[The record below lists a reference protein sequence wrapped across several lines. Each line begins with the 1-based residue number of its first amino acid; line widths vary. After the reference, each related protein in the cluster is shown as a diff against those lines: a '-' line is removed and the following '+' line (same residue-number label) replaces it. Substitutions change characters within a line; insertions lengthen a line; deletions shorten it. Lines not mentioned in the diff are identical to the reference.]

1 MPLLNCIREN
11 IKARAER
18 KRQAIN
24 EINNSRFE
32 NEDTSSGN
40 VVKQNTDILE
50 EATSSEERTF
60 GENLTSYN
68 NRLMPQH
75 TSNIDSRVTEE
86 SFVSNSTSASAI
98 TNHETLSNRPL
109 QSTTL
114 RGPALNNDL
123 SEDHDSGDAKYDD
136 SSTESP
142 SPVSKSHVHSN
153 MSSCTSITRSSS
165 PQTNGLR
172 RQWMNNRRRNNHRFI
187 PNSNNN
193 LSLEHHDNFGAPL
206 ERVNARQRIP
216 TLSTETQDQVDSQVV
231 GNFAQPHSGF
241 EGENPDCEDAWA
253 NDNRPPTSYLAPV
266 IDLPQAPILH
276 PQLSPPQN
284 PHRQTHVHRAIVSNR
299 GPNNPDF

>member
-98 TNHETLSNRPL
+98 TNH
-109 QSTTL
+109 
-114 RGPALNNDL
+114 
-123 SEDHDSGDAKYDD
+123 
-136 SSTESP
+136 
-142 SPVSKSHVHSN
+142 
-153 MSSCTSITRSSS
+153 
-165 PQTNGLR
+165 
-172 RQWMNNRRRNNHRFI
+172 
-187 PNSNNN
+187 
-193 LSLEHHDNFGAPL
+193 
-206 ERVNARQRIP
+206 
-216 TLSTETQDQVDSQVV
+216 
-231 GNFAQPHSGF
+231 
-241 EGENPDCEDAWA
+241 
-253 NDNRPPTSYLAPV
+253 
-266 IDLPQAPILH
+266 
-276 PQLSPPQN
+276 
-284 PHRQTHVHRAIVSNR
+284 
-299 GPNNPDF
+299 